1 MAASGASGYASYGM
15 CGLDDGGVLHRMPEA
30 FCRSLEEGNRWWKEV
45 VPRLGGRKAAKAAV
59 LFPSAMALAETFGT
73 EHNHDRR
80 LDLLGWYKAL
90 EDWQID
96 VDVVDGSIFK
106 DQTADQYEVL
116 ALAAN
121 DCYALDPDSELEQG
135 IAAWVKNGGMLLHGP
150 MDLLAQASV
159 GSHCLSHEKDA
170 FECSGEKGMLTG
182 TQFGS
187 FEEENAD
194 VLAVW
199 ETDEKPAIVKR
210 TFGKGTV
217 CEIGF
222 FYGFE
227 YTGRIAPH
235 VPLTQRNNELYPLT
249 MLKKDSVGMLL
260 EEKFGTTL
268 TRKKGVER
276 AEFENGTVIVNH
288 SSYPCRIDEPGT
300 RYFQNPELYQDLG
313 SKILLPHMG
322 VFIERKV

>member
-1 MAASGASGYASYGM
+1 MT
-15 CGLDDGGVLHRMPEA
+15 GGW
-30 FCRSLEEGNRWWKEV
+30 N
-45 VPRLGGRKAAKAAV
+45 
-59 LFPSAMALAETFGT
+59 
-73 EHNHDRR
+73 
-80 LDLLGWYKAL
+80 LLGWYKAL

-116 ALAAN
+116 VLAAN

-159 GSHCLSHEKDA
+159 GSHCLSHEKDS

-249 MLKKDSVGMLL
+249 MLKKDPVGMLL

-300 RYFQNPELYQDLG
+300 RYFQNPELYQDLD

>member
-1 MAASGASGYASYGM
+1 MQRRKGNADRNAVWQ
-15 CGLDDGGVLHRMPEA
+15 LRGGKRRRV
-30 FCRSLEEGNRWWKEV
+30 RSL
-45 VPRLGGRKAAKAAV
+45 
-59 LFPSAMALAETFGT
+59 
-73 EHNHDRR
+73 
-80 LDLLGWYKAL
+80 
-90 EDWQID
+90 
-96 VDVVDGSIFK
+96 
-106 DQTADQYEVL
+106 
-116 ALAAN
+116 
-121 DCYALDPDSELEQG
+121 
-135 IAAWVKNGGMLLHGP
+135 
-150 MDLLAQASV
+150 
-159 GSHCLSHEKDA
+159 
-170 FECSGEKGMLTG
+170 
-182 TQFGS
+182 
-187 FEEENAD
+187 
-194 VLAVW
+194 

-249 MLKKDSVGMLL
+249 MLKKDPVGMLL

-300 RYFQNPELYQDLG
+300 RYFQNPELYQDLDSKNPAPAYG
-313 SKILLPHMG
+313 SFYREESLKNFLN
-322 VFIERKV
+322 FSECAAAR